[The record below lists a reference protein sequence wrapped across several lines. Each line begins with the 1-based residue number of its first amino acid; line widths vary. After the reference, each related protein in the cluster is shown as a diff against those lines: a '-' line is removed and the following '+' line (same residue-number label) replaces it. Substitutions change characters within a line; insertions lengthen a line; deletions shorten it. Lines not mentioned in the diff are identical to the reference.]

1 MASKWSLNERTARK
15 LDKAASAAVKDALD
29 TMDALKAAEEG
40 GSVERAEK
48 VSGMSEEELFSF
60 AEYDPH
66 KGEKI
71 GYTEYSYW
79 RSTLRTFLHNKV
91 ALFFLACCSQSYS
104 RCFLT
109 RRIRTRYSLTPTAL
123 REAMSSR
130 EASLS
135 SVQTMQVR
143 TSGPVSGRVRERPFT

>member
-15 LDKAASAAVKDALD
+15 LDEAASAAVKDALD
-29 TMDALKAAEEG
+29 KMDAVKAAEEG

-91 ALFFLACCSQSYS
+91 AIFFLALMGLLVLFTIIQPLLPNQADPNKIFFNADGLARSNEQPGGEFIFGTNNNP
-104 RCFLT
+104 RC
-109 RRIRTRYSLTPTAL
+109 I
-123 REAMSSR
+123 
-130 EASLS
+130 
-135 SVQTMQVR
+135 
-143 TSGPVSGRVRERPFT
+143 

>member
-71 GYTEYSYW
+71 GYTGIRMSFLII
-79 RSTLRTFLHNKV
+79 SKLLLRTINNTI
-91 ALFFLACCSQSYS
+91 FF
-104 RCFLT
+104 
-109 RRIRTRYSLTPTAL
+109 
-123 REAMSSR
+123 
-130 EASLS
+130 
-135 SVQTMQVR
+135 
-143 TSGPVSGRVRERPFT
+143 